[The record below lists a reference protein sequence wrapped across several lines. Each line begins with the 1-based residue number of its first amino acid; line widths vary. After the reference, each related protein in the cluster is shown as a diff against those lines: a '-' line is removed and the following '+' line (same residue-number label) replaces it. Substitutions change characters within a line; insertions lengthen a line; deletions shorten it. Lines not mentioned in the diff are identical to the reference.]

1 MNHAAEKRRN
11 VTARAFV
18 TFPQMLSGAAQDG
31 EQNQRADDGNDDRA
45 KTAERLEKKANIHC
59 YRPATRHRFA
69 CGVVDGVEVELQPGP
84 RRGRGMASDEACT
97 QRQNAE
103 KPKFETLKLTHR
115 KRLMMQ
121 TCAIF

>member
-1 MNHAAEKRRN
+1 MLDSRMNHAAEKRRN

-59 YRPATRHRFA
+59 YRPAIHHRFA

-84 RRGRGMASDEACT
+84 PRREFRSGC
-97 QRQNAE
+97 
-103 KPKFETLKLTHR
+103 
-115 KRLMMQ
+115 MMRW
-121 TCAIF
+121 I